1 MSRAGAA
8 SGSRLPTQHCHRHHN
23 GASSQLL
30 DLEGSFEPR
39 HPATIVS
46 TPHCQTKRKP
56 RLRRLYP
63 SSSFVLAYR
72 YSRRSTRLVI
82 IANGRPATPTIDD
95 DDDSPALTM
104 PGFDFSNYNR
114 NVALHAQGIP
124 LPKATSTGTTIVGC
138 LFDGGVVIAADT
150 RATSGP
156 IVADKNC
163 EKLHYI
169 SPQIWCA
176 GAGTAAD
183 TEFTTALISSQL
195 ELHSLSTGRKPRV
208 VTCMTLLKQHLFRY
222 QGHIGA
228 YLVVAGCD
236 PTGTHLFTV
245 HAHGSTDKLPYVT
258 MGSGSLAAMS
268 VFETQWTPNLTQE
281 GAVKLCSEAILSGI
295 FNDLGSGSNVDVAI
309 ITKDKTTLKR
319 NFIKPNEKSAK
330 LQSYLY
336 PKGTTAVLNEKII
349 KKNEIGRYVSV
360 EEVPME
366 GEKMDVDL

>member
-1 MSRAGAA
+1 
-8 SGSRLPTQHCHRHHN
+8 
-23 GASSQLL
+23 
-30 DLEGSFEPR
+30 
-39 HPATIVS
+39 
-46 TPHCQTKRKP
+46 
-56 RLRRLYP
+56 
-63 SSSFVLAYR
+63 
-72 YSRRSTRLVI
+72 
-82 IANGRPATPTIDD
+82 
-95 DDDSPALTM
+95 M

-114 NVALHAQGIP
+114 NAALHARGVP

-138 LFDGGVVIAADT
+138 IFDGGVVIAADT

-169 SPQIWCA
+169 SPNIWCA

-195 ELHSLSTGRKPRV
+195 ELHALSTGRKPRV
-208 VTCMTLLKQHLFRY
+208 VTCMTLLKQHLFKY

-228 YLVVAGCD
+228 YLVVAGVD

-268 VFETQWTPNLTQE
+268 VFETQWTPKLTE
-281 GAVKLCSEAILSGI
+281 AEAVELCSQAIQSGI
-295 FNDLGSGSNVDVAI
+295 FNDLGSGSNVDVAV
-309 ITKDKTTLKR
+309 ITKEKTVLKR
-319 NFIKPNEKSAK
+319 GYVKPNERSQK
-330 LQSYLY
+330 LKSYLF

-349 KKNEIGRYVSV
+349 RKEDLGNYVSV
-360 EEVPME
+360 HELSTTEDAGDKMEV
-366 GEKMDVDL
+366 DA